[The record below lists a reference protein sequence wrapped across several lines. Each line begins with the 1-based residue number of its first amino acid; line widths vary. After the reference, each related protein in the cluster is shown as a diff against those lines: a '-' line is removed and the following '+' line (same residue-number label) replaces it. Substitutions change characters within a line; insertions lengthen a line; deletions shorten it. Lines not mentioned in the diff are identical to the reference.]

1 VKFLQFQKYFNFTNT
16 MSGTR
21 TISIK
26 ELVRGDSALTPSSG
40 DIVYAV
46 ITQALQSK
54 EEAYIDFA
62 GIKYLTSAFLNAA
75 IGQLYDKFS
84 SSELNEYLHLINLQD
99 QDIILMSRV
108 IEGARDYFLNK
119 KKVEDSFKPFLDE

>member
-1 VKFLQFQKYFNFTNT
+1 